1 VQRFLDPG
9 PCEVSRMER
18 NESLRLV
25 PVLVGVGVVAASAL
39 LAKYLLDQKKKVKKV
54 ALENPNEKYPLKLIE
69 KVVLSH
75 DTRLFRF
82 ALPSSE
88 HCLGLPIGQ
97 HIYLSA
103 RINGSLVVR
112 PYTPTSSDEDL
123 GHMDLVIKVYHANVH
138 PKFPE
143 GGKMTQ
149 YLESM
154 AVGDT
159 IDVRGPSGLL
169 QYNGKGTFG
178 IRPDKKAEPNIVKVS
193 RVSMIAGGT
202 GITPMLQLVRAVFRD
217 PEDKTCLS
225 LLFANQTEEDILLK
239 AELEELAEQYPERFH
254 LWYTIDR
261 PTEGWKYSSGFINA
275 EMIEKALFPPADD
288 NLVLMCGPPP
298 MINFA
303 CIPNLDKLGYS
314 QEGRFAY

>member
-1 VQRFLDPG
+1 VQRFLDPS

-69 KVVLSH
+69 KVLLSH

-178 IRPDKKAEPNIVKVS
+178 IRPDKKAEPNTVKVS